1 MYLSVCIFTLGHR
14 LKGYDV
20 KHAGVATHFVTSEK
34 VIIFCVSIRNRVVVL
49 FNKVM
54 ILVLTS
60 EINAVLVI
68 ACKITLITN
77 LFGLWISMLCFILF
91 ISIWKLTELESSLL
105 NLVDPHANSIQE
117 VLNDYDKKVGILN
130 IFHWYKL

>member
-1 MYLSVCIFTLGHR
+1 M
-14 LKGYDV
+14 

-34 VIIFCVSIRNRVVVL
+34 VIIFCVSIRNHVVVL

-77 LFGLWISMLCFILF
+77 PFCL
-91 ISIWKLTELESSLL
+91 
-105 NLVDPHANSIQE
+105 
-117 VLNDYDKKVGILN
+117 
-130 IFHWYKL
+130 

>member
-1 MYLSVCIFTLGHR
+1 M
-14 LKGYDV
+14 

-34 VIIFCVSIRNRVVVL
+34 VIIFCVSIRNHVVVL

-77 LFGLWISMLCFILF
+77 LFCL
-91 ISIWKLTELESSLL
+91 
-105 NLVDPHANSIQE
+105 
-117 VLNDYDKKVGILN
+117 
-130 IFHWYKL
+130 

>member
-34 VIIFCVSIRNRVVVL
+34 VIIFCVSIRNHVVVL

-68 ACKITLITN
+68 ACKITLNTN
-77 LFGLWISMLCFILF
+77 LFCLWISMLCFILF

-130 IFHWYKL
+130 IFHL

>member
-1 MYLSVCIFTLGHR
+1 M
-14 LKGYDV
+14 

-34 VIIFCVSIRNRVVVL
+34 VIIFCVSIRNHVVVL

-68 ACKITLITN
+68 ACKIALITN
-77 LFGLWISMLCFILF
+77 LFCL
-91 ISIWKLTELESSLL
+91 
-105 NLVDPHANSIQE
+105 
-117 VLNDYDKKVGILN
+117 
-130 IFHWYKL
+130 

>member
-1 MYLSVCIFTLGHR
+1 M
-14 LKGYDV
+14 
-20 KHAGVATHFVTSEK
+20 KHTGVATHFVTSEK
-34 VIIFCVSIRNRVVVL
+34 VIIFCVSIRNHVVVL

-77 LFGLWISMLCFILF
+77 LFCL
-91 ISIWKLTELESSLL
+91 
-105 NLVDPHANSIQE
+105 
-117 VLNDYDKKVGILN
+117 
-130 IFHWYKL
+130 

>member
-1 MYLSVCIFTLGHR
+1 M
-14 LKGYDV
+14 

-34 VIIFCVSIRNRVVVL
+34 VIIFCVLIRNHVVVL

-77 LFGLWISMLCFILF
+77 LFCL
-91 ISIWKLTELESSLL
+91 
-105 NLVDPHANSIQE
+105 
-117 VLNDYDKKVGILN
+117 
-130 IFHWYKL
+130 